1 MQLPAVGKPKLKSHI
16 ISRLQIRGIPGGH
29 DFKSIGRIYSSRFPV
44 LCKCVAQT
52 RTYLPLTPFR
62 GFASMSLLE
71 RGSLRPSENS
81 RMVSSPLWQVPRE
94 GNLTNSLIADPQATV
109 YQLFHLVASLL
120 DAFDRPLVVADRAG
134 RILFTNLHAQD
145 QLSSNGAASKAE
157 LNLFKDILH
166 ADRKGIVD
174 QLESG
179 EQEVNLQVDSPTGK
193 SRARVRWLPEPDW
206 LVVYV
211 EPTAP
216 QSLANEAEMRQTV
229 HELMQERE
237 ITYRNLL
244 AAYLRLQE
252 VNRQKTVFLASAAHE
267 LKTPL
272 AVMKGYYDLLLSGS
286 LGKLTDRQRDMLQE
300 SKESCDRLVRLVS
313 MFLNYSAL
321 ESGKLVLQL
330 RENDLRDCIND
341 LTCRWQDAFQRA
353 KVHLDI
359 KIHPDLPAFKFDYQ
373 KVQQCVAN
381 LLDNALKHTPP
392 EGSVT
397 LVAEPHFWE
406 RRVSEASPSTDRRR
420 DTGMRANSVLIS
432 VADTGG
438 GIAAEFHQ
446 EIFEEFVRVDPSS
459 SGMGLGLA
467 ITKRLIQAHRGKVWV
482 DSELGRGSSFSFLLP
497 IYVE

>member
-1 MQLPAVGKPKLKSHI
+1 MEFSAFHKADKCPEETQLRRGPVIELPANEPIPASVIASLIDLLEQPILISDLTGKILQANSRGRQHLASHGFSI
-16 ISRLQIRGIPGGH
+16 DSHFNLFSDLLLINPNVIANRIEGGEH
-29 DFKSIGRIYSSRFPV
+29 PIDSRFD
-44 LCKCVAQT
+44 CC
-52 RTYLPLTPFR
+52 
-62 GFASMSLLE
+62 G
-71 RGSLRPSENS
+71 
-81 RMVSSPLWQVPRE
+81 
-94 GNLTNSLIADPQATV
+94 
-109 YQLFHLVASLL
+109 
-120 DAFDRPLVVADRAG
+120 
-134 RILFTNLHAQD
+134 
-145 QLSSNGAASKAE
+145 GAA
-157 LNLFKDILH
+157 L
-166 ADRKGIVD
+166 
-174 QLESG
+174 
-179 EQEVNLQVDSPTGK
+179 
-193 SRARVRWLPEPDW
+193 ARIQWLPEADW
-206 LVVYV
+206 LVVRIEDV
-211 EPTAP
+211 EKRAI
-216 QSLANEAEMRQTV
+216 QSQPATTQHTV
-229 HELMQERE
+229 QELLQERE

-286 LGKLTDRQRDMLQE
+286 LGKLSDRQRDILKE

-330 RENDLRDCIND
+330 RDNDLRDCIKD
-341 LTCRWQDAFQRA
+341 VTCRWQDAFQRA

-359 KIHPDLPAFKFDYQ
+359 KIHPDLPSFKFDYQ

-392 EGSVT
+392 EGAVT

-420 DTGMRANSVLIS
+420 DSGMRANSVLIS

-482 DSELGRGSSFSFLLP
+482 DSVLGSGSSFSFLLP
-497 IYVE
+497 INTE

>member
-1 MQLPAVGKPKLKSHI
+1 MPEG
-16 ISRLQIRGIPGGH
+16 
-29 DFKSIGRIYSSRFPV
+29 
-44 LCKCVAQT
+44 
-52 RTYLPLTPFR
+52 LT
-62 GFASMSLLE
+62 AT
-71 RGSLRPSENS
+71 
-81 RMVSSPLWQVPRE
+81 QQA
-94 GNLTNSLIADPQATV
+94 GNEAAFQ
-109 YQLFHLVASLL
+109 LVASLL
-120 DAFDRPLVVADRAG
+120 DALDRPVLVSRRDG
-134 RILFTNLHAQD
+134 RVLFSNLHAQD
-145 QLSSNGAASKAE
+145 ALGAAGVHPKPE
-157 LNLFKDILH
+157 VNLFRDILKC
-166 ADRKGIVD
+166 DRAGILA

-179 EQEVNLQVDSPTGK
+179 EQELSLPFEGTEVRG
-193 SRARVRWLPEPDW
+193 RARVRWLPEPDW
-206 LVVYV
+206 LVVYI
-211 EPTAP
+211 EPV
-216 QSLANEAEMRQTV
+216 LAEASSGEAEMRQTV
-229 HELMQERE
+229 QELMQERE

-286 LGKLTDRQRDMLQE
+286 LGKLSDRQRDILQE

-353 KVHLDI
+353 SVRLDL
-359 KIHPDLPAFKFDYQ
+359 KLDPDLPLFRFDYQ
-373 KVQQCVAN
+373 KVQQCMAN
-381 LLDNALKHTPP
+381 LVDNALKHTPA
-392 EGSVT
+392 GGCVT
-397 LVAEPHFWE
+397 LLAEPHFWE
-406 RRVSEASPSTDRRR
+406 RRIAEAAPPEERRR
-420 DTGMRANSVLIS
+420 DRGGRPNSVL
-432 VADTGG
+432 VAVSDTGS

-482 DSELGRGSSFSFLLP
+482 DSEVGRGSSFSFLLP
-497 IYVE
+497 INVE